1 MKDDVMNRQQ
11 YTWTGL
17 YSELADKLLP
27 FKDNRHKLI
36 EKLQMVYVGLGMK
49 LPRLDSSSTPADID
63 PYTVYGLFNKGIS
76 EANRKKIIAAIAKAF
91 GIEAELP
98 NDLRRNPRAQ
108 QPQRYLLC
116 VRGR

>member
-1 MKDDVMNRQQ
+1 MNRQQ

-63 PYTVYGLFNKGIS
+63 PYTVYEVSQGRL
-76 EANRKKIIAAIAKAF
+76 A
-91 GIEAELP
+91 LP
-98 NDLRRNPRAQ
+98 APPDRPGPRV
-108 QPQRYLLC
+108 R
-116 VRGR
+116 RGRTVQPGRRGRRGSPGRMVWL